1 MKILKMLMVLVFP
14 LSAFAAPQFTG
25 INEADMKEI
34 TKGMG
39 ANFVHNSMLGA
50 SKMGTVFGFQLGVV
64 AAKTDTPEVHK
75 IAKRTGGELKNLY
88 NAGLMGAVGIPF
100 GIAFEATVMPT
111 AKSDDASARGSSFA
125 LKWNINDVIPI
136 LPVNLAL
143 RGVSSNAE
151 FSFNQTVG
159 AQTAKVKNTTAVTGL
174 QLLLSPQIPLI
185 EPYVGVGTLSSKNKL
200 EWTGSAGTI
209 FDPTYTTATEKSETV
224 SGTQILAGVDVNLL
238 LLKIGLEY
246 SKAFDNSRVGFKL
259 GIGF

>member
-1 MKILKMLMVLVFP
+1 MKLLKLLMVLVFP
-14 LSAFAAPQFTG
+14 LSAFAAPEFTG
-25 INEADMKEI
+25 IDEDNMKDI

-50 SKMGTVFGFQLGVV
+50 SKMGTIFGFQVGIV
-64 AAKTDTPEVHK
+64 AAQTETPKLHDL
-75 IAKRTGGELKNLY
+75 AKETGGELKNLY

-111 AKSDDASARGSSFA
+111 YKADEASARGSSFA

-143 RGVSSNAE
+143 RGISSNAE
-151 FSFNQTVG
+151 FSFSQTVG
-159 AQTAKVKNTTAVTGL
+159 AESAKVKNTTNVTGV
-174 QLLLSPQIPLI
+174 QLLFSPMIPFI
-185 EPYVGVGTLSSKNKL
+185 EPYVGIGMLNAKNKL
-200 EWTGSAGTI
+200 EWKGSTGTI
-209 FDPTYTTATEKSETV
+209 FDPAYTTGTDSTETV

-246 SKAFDNSRVGFKL
+246 SKAFDNSRVGFNL
-259 GIGF
+259 GFGF